1 MGERI
6 YGYHAIEEGLKKAAA
21 GSTLYLMRSGGER
34 LNKLEFRA
42 QSLAERDLTSLSSGL
57 SVQARLP

>member
-21 GSTLYLMRSGGER
+21 GSTLYLLRGPSDR
-34 LNKLEFRA
+34 LSKL
-42 QSLAERDLTSLSSGL
+42 
-57 SVQARLP
+57 